1 MAVVS
6 CSRRLFEGVEA
17 LASQSAEQLLHEFR
31 SNATADVT
39 MSLLRSSDALLHLA
53 LMAAH
58 LGEGQIVDGQSLAA
72 DMNADLPALLRSV
85 TPSRDPDDAE
95 VPTLEAEYLLTK
107 WTKRGWVHRS
117 IDPASRIERYQ
128 LTSGASQ
135 AVRQMRALHRHSSVA
150 TESAL
155 AMVMGDIRQI
165 ATEANPDPVVR
176 RRALKEQI
184 AALREQLDALDR
196 GEVLVVNQREL
207 VDKVAAV
214 AQLIDRIP
222 ADIGRYGERMHA
234 NTATLLRQSL
244 TDDPAEFAGTL
255 QQMFDGHDVIAES
268 PDGLAFR
275 AFATVIA
282 TPSQRSQL
290 ESDITEITERVTGLP
305 AHLRDALTG
314 FIEAM
319 WRRVQEVEGVRA
331 VAFRRISNF
340 VRGGDA
346 AHYRSMR
353 TKVSEAQAA
362 AAEAFQRTHGGRD
375 IGFVVPMSG
384 VNARSVG
391 RLRLHPGTPLL
402 ADPVVDSSDEFDIDP
417 TALAGREAID
427 WAALRAAA
435 HAAMDAHSGV
445 ATLHEVLQFLPQPR
459 TGDIIGLWSLATRFG
474 DVDPDA
480 RELVLAHTGLGLRE
494 LNVPYLVFGE
504 PIPDLSPHLSRRRVL
519 SAQPALGEGIGDA

>member
-1 MAVVS
+1 
-6 CSRRLFEGVEA
+6 
-17 LASQSAEQLLHEFR
+17 
-31 SNATADVT
+31 
-39 MSLLRSSDALLHLA
+39 MSLLRSQDALLHLS

-58 LGEGQIVDGQSLAA
+58 LGDGQIVDGQSLAA
-72 DMNADLPALLRSV
+72 DMNADLPALLRSF
-85 TPSRDPDDAE
+85 TPSREPEDAE
-95 VPTLEAEYLLTK
+95 ASTLDADQLLTK

-117 IDPASRIERYQ
+117 VDPASRIERYQ

-155 AMVMGDIRQI
+155 AMVMEDIRQI
-165 ATEANPDPVVR
+165 ATAANPDPAVR
-176 RRALKEQI
+176 RRALHEQI
-184 AALREQLDALDR
+184 AALRAQLDAVDR
-196 GEVLVVNQREL
+196 GDALTVNHREL

-222 ADIGRYGERMHA
+222 ADIARYGERMHA
-234 NTATLLRQSL
+234 NTAALLRQSL
-244 TDDPAEFAGTL
+244 TDDPAEFAETL
-255 QQMFDGHDVIAES
+255 QRMFDGHDVIAES
-268 PDGLAFR
+268 ADGLAFR

-290 ESDITEITERVTGLP
+290 ESDIAEITERVAGLP

-319 WRRVQEVEGVRA
+319 WRRVQEVEAVRA

-353 TKVSEAQAA
+353 AKVSEAQAA
-362 AAEAFQRTHGGRD
+362 AAEAFHHTHGGRD

-384 VNARSVG
+384 INGRSVG

-402 ADPVVDSSDEFDIDP
+402 ADPVVDSGDEFDIDP

-427 WAALRAAA
+427 WGALRAAA

-445 ATLHEVLQFLPQPR
+445 ATLPEVLQYLPQPR

-474 DVDPDA
+474 EVDPDS
-480 RELVLAHTGLGLRE
+480 RELVLAHTARGLRE
-494 LNVPYLVFGE
+494 VSVPYLVFGE
-504 PIPDLSPHLSRRRVL
+504 PIPDPSAHLSRRRLL
-519 SAQPALGEGIGDA
+519 SAQPALLEGIGDA